1 GYKYQ
6 YLASNKFDGLDN
18 VNFTKASQVF
28 LGVNYNY

>member
-1 GYKYQ
+1 
-6 YLASNKFDGLDN
+6 FDGLDN